1 MFLYRLLI
9 SKRYLT
15 GCEATKMYDRTYMI
29 VKKLYVELHRVKYNH
44 VDESEIYE
52 KTKVIL
58 GQLKELETILKDKIE
73 R

>member
-1 MFLYRLLI
+1 
-9 SKRYLT
+9 
-15 GCEATKMYDRTYMI
+15 MYDRTYMI

-52 KTKVIL
+52 KTKAIL
-58 GQLKELETILKDKIE
+58 GQLKELETILKEKIE